1 VPSTAK
7 NPNAA
12 KLFLNWCLSEE
23 GQTFMIKETGN
34 LTSLRRAPIYP
45 EGFDPKVVKVWLPN
59 FDQYVKLHAS
69 WVEEWNKTYGYRQ

>member
-1 VPSTAK
+1 MTKTAA

-23 GQTFMIKETGN
+23 GQTFMIKEQGN
-34 LTSLRRAPIYP
+34 LTSLKKSPFYP

-59 FDQYVKLHAS
+59 FEQFEKLRAG
-69 WVEEWNKTYGYRQ
+69 WIEEWNKTYGHRQ